1 MEEEQRKKLDRLKM
15 VRRGHCSVL
24 TKLTR
29 EIEGLV
35 ESTKPDPNR
44 VSRLKVIYEQ
54 LDSKMKVFSNL
65 DGEIVA
71 LCPEDEIEREI
82 EDSESIIAKVIE
94 GKHKIDIVIKENSRN
109 RTHVSALPPPDEVM
123 SRPRL
128 PKLTLGKF
136 RGGVT
141 SWSTFWDSYKSAVHD
156 NAGISVINK
165 FNYLSSLL
173 EGPAHRTIQGLTMNE
188 SNYDSAIKL
197 LQDRFDKSQLI
208 ISAHMEELLKLPA
221 CTTEKSTSLRFVYD
235 KINVNIRGLASLGF
249 KSEQYG
255 SLLIPIIM
263 TELPPDLR
271 LRFARDTDKDV
282 WEIKEL
288 MELVKREVEARE
300 TSELVKS
307 TSLKPPTRSPTFPQ
321 PSASAL
327 LTKGFSIKCVYC
339 GESHYSASCSRFKTP
354 QERKD
359 MLLRAGRCFN
369 CLKTNHKS
377 RECVSNKACRHC
389 NRKHH
394 QSICDRM
401 NSSASNSSN
410 STKSTDRESNGEATS
425 STQASSVAKNQ
436 RTILLQ
442 TAHALASADPHGRLL
457 KYAYCLIV
465 AANCHM

>member
-1 MEEEQRKKLDRLKM
+1 M
-15 VRRGHCSVL
+15 

-29 EIEGLV
+29 ELEGLV
-35 ESTKPDPNR
+35 ESTEPDTNR
-44 VSRLKVIYEQ
+44 VTRLKVIYEQ
-54 LDSKMKVFSNL
+54 LEGKMKIFSSL

-71 LCPEDEIEREI
+71 LCPEEEIEQEI

-94 GKHKIDIVIKENSRN
+94 GKRKIDIILKENSRD
-109 RTHVSALPPPDEVM
+109 RTHVSVLPPPDEAM
-123 SRPRL
+123 NRPRL
-128 PKLTLGKF
+128 PKLTLPKF
-136 RGGVT
+136 RGDVT

-156 NAGISVINK
+156 NAGISVIDK

-188 SNYDSAIKL
+188 SNYDSAIRL
-197 LQDRFDKSQLI
+197 LQDRFGKPQLI
-208 ISAHMEELLKLPA
+208 ISVHMEELLKLPA

-235 KINVNIRGLASLGF
+235 KININIRGLASLGVR
-249 KSEQYG
+249 SEQYG

-263 TELPPDLR
+263 TKLPPDLR
-271 LRFARDTDKDV
+271 LRFARVTDKDV
-282 WEIKEL
+282 WEIEEL

-307 TSLKPPTRSPTFPQ
+307 TSMKPPNRSPIN

-327 LTKGFSIKCVYC
+327 LTRGSYIKCVYC
-339 GESHYSASCSRFKTP
+339 GESHYSASCSKLKTP

-359 MLLRAGRCFN
+359 TLLRAGRCFN

-377 RECVSNKACRHC
+377 RECESNKTCRHC

-401 NSSASNSSN
+401 SSPTSNSSN
-410 STKSTDRESNGEATS
+410 STESTNGESNNEATS
-425 STQASSVAKNQ
+425 STHTSSVAKNQ
-436 RTILLQ
+436 WTIL
-442 TAHALASADPHGRLL
+442 
-457 KYAYCLIV
+457 
-465 AANCHM
+465 